1 MNIEDQIIKTLKQN
15 EKPMSAGQLAD
26 KTGLERKVVD
36 KAMSNL
42 KKRSRSVGFTESDI
56 KMERG

>member
-26 KTGLERKVVD
+26 KTGLERKVVGE
-36 KAMSNL
+36 AE
-42 KKRSRSVGFTESDI
+42 VSDL
-56 KMERG
+56 RNRT